1 MRQIP
6 TGKPSIGH
14 EDVLAVQQALLSG
27 WLTTGPKVQ
36 EFEQAFARYVGSRY
50 AIAVSSG
57 TAALELA
64 LACLDITAGE
74 IITTPF
80 TFVATANAILYN
92 DLKPVF
98 VDIDPE
104 TLNINPKKIE
114 AAITKDTKAILYV
127 DYAGQPCDIDSIR
140 QIAERNNLFLV
151 EDAAHAL
158 GARYGSTRVGAIA
171 DLTTFSFHPL
181 KNMTTG
187 EGGMITTN
195 QEKLYRKLLLLRNH
209 GLDKEDKK
217 FGGAWSY
224 NMKLLGRNYRL
235 SDLQCALGLTQLQ
248 KIEQLNQKRA
258 AVVNRYRE
266 AFSSIPEISVLTVQE
281 KAAPAWHLFVI
292 LLRGVGRNALFEE
305 LGHRGVKANVHYI
318 PIYHFDYYQT
328 LGFCPTDFPNT
339 EKAFKN
345 ILTLPLY
352 ADISG
357 EEVAHVIGAVKES
370 IKKLA
375 KK

>member
-104 TLNINPKKIE
+104 TLNINPQKIE

>member
-1 MRQIP
+1 MKLIP
-6 TGKPSIGH
+6 YGKPSIGH
-14 EDVLAVQQALLSG
+14 EDILAVQEALRSG

-36 EFEQAFARYVGSRY
+36 EFEQAFARYVGSTY

-64 LACLDITAGE
+64 LACLDIVAGE
-74 IITTPF
+74 VITTPF

-92 DLKPVF
+92 NLKPVF

-104 TLNINPKKIE
+104 TLNIDPKKIE
-114 AAITKDTKAILYV
+114 KAITKDTKAIIYV
-127 DYAGQPCDIDSIR
+127 DYAGQPCDIDAIR
-140 QIAERNNLFLV
+140 QIAKRNSLFLV

-158 GARYGSTRVGAIA
+158 GAKYGSTRVGAIA
-171 DLTTFSFHPL
+171 DLTTFSFHPV

-209 GLDKEDKK
+209 GLDKDDKK
-217 FGGAWSY
+217 FGGTWSY
-224 NMKLLGRNYRL
+224 DMKLLGRNYRL
-235 SDLQCALGLTQLQ
+235 SDMQCALGLTQLQ

-258 AVVNRYRE
+258 AVVHQYRE
-266 AFSSIPEISVLTVQE
+266 AFSTVPEISVLTVQE
-281 KAAPAWHLFVI
+281 KATPAWHLFVI
-292 LLRGVGRNALFEE
+292 LLRGVERNALFEE
-305 LGHRGVKANVHYI
+305 LGHRGIKANVHYI
-318 PIYHFDYYQT
+318 PIYHFDYYQKR
-328 LGFCPTDFPNT
+328 GFCPKDFPIT

-357 EEVAHVIGAVKES
+357 EEVAQVIGAVKES
-370 IKKLA
+370 IKKLT
-375 KK
+375 KN